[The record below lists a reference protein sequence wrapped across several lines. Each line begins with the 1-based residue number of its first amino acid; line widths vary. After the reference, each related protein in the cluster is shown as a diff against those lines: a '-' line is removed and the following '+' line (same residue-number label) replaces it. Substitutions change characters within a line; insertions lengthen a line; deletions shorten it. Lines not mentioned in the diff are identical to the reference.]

1 MLKLVTGDEQNW
13 VWKGKRRHFGTM
25 LPRRWEIRK
34 MEEVAQAEIFLQF
47 IFHSPR
53 FWGVQCT
60 LCTDF
65 IAGVKRPFMP
75 RDPSWI
81 FCLWEH
87 PSSRHL
93 LYYGEPSPSQLNEI
107 KINQR
112 YEKSSSPKTISAA
125 EVLRLM
131 VYGRVYSQW
140 HSSLNHSSGL
150 IVPQISRYRQSGW
163 LEVLLGEH
171 CEKAGGRNRALRRFR
186 RLIPTAIEASRP
198 CKCKYGGEVIFL
210 I

>member
-53 FWGVQCT
+53 FWEVHWFYSRGEKTFYAKGSLMDILLMGTSIITAPIILWGAITVSTQWNQNKPEIWKIH
-60 LCTDF
+60 L
-65 IAGVKRPFMP
+65 P
-75 RDPSWI
+75 R
-81 FCLWEH
+81 
-87 PSSRHL
+87 
-93 LYYGEPSPSQLNEI
+93 G
-107 KINQR
+107 
-112 YEKSSSPKTISAA
+112 KTISAA
-125 EVLRLM
+125 EVLLLM

-140 HSSLNHSSGL
+140 HRSLNHSSGL